1 MQVTLST
8 GYRKQQALAQI
19 SWDTTAINT
28 FFLLITKESIMAIGL
43 NNAFVTLF
51 DAEVKQA
58 YQASAV
64 LVPAVRQRRGVEG
77 STAKFP
83 KVGKGVATLRVPQT
97 DVTPLNVDFSQV
109 TATLEDWN
117 AAEYSDIFMQ
127 QKVNFDERSELVKV
141 VANAIGRRQDQLIID
156 ALTASSTS
164 NTVSNDIGGTDTNL
178 NLDKLLEAKKLLD
191 KGNVPPQDRHMVI
204 HANSLASILGEQKLT
219 SSDYASVKALVAG
232 EINTFLGFTFHV
244 LGDRAEGGL
253 SIDGSSDRTVWAFHK
268 DALGYAE
275 GMGPKTE
282 INYVPEKTS
291 FLVNSMFSAGAVAI
305 DAEGIVQITCR
316 EA

>member
-1 MQVTLST
+1 
-8 GYRKQQALAQI
+8 
-19 SWDTTAINT
+19 
-28 FFLLITKESIMAIGL
+28 MAIGL
-43 NNAFVTLF
+43 SNAFVTLF

-58 YQASAV
+58 YQAKAQ
-64 LVPAVRQRRGVEG
+64 LVGAVRQRRGVEG

-83 KVGKGVATLRVPQT
+83 KAGKGVATLRVPQT

-109 TATLEDWN
+109 TATMEDWN

-127 QKVNFDERSELVKV
+127 QKVNFDERQELVQV
-141 VANAIGRRQDQLIID
+141 VANAIGRRQDQLILD
-156 ALTASSTS
+156 ALAAASLAAGNVVATS
-164 NTVSNDIGGTDTNL
+164 VGGADTNL
-178 NLDKLLEAKKLLD
+178 NLDKLLAAKKAMD
-191 KGNVPPQDRHMVI
+191 ANNVPPTDRHMII
-204 HANSLASILGEQKLT
+204 HANNLSSLLAEQKLT
-219 SSDYASVKALVAG
+219 SSDYASIKALVQG

-253 SIDGSSDRTVWAFHK
+253 PVAAGDVRSCWAFHK
-268 DALGYAE
+268 DAVGYAE

-305 DAEGIVQITCR
+305 DAEGIVEVKSDET
-316 EA
+316 